1 MIGRNSTL
9 ISVLVAIFL
18 ILAIL
23 WLVGVRVN
31 IG

>member
-1 MIGRNSTL
+1 MRSEGLLAIL
-9 ISVLVAIFL
+9 AVIFL

-31 IG
+31 VG